1 MTHAGR
7 RWRVLATAWALAV
20 VYGGPALAAGWELR
34 DFETPDGEPG
44 HALIVS
50 AQRTP
55 GVRLA
60 IGCDGQTGSRWRGLA
75 VVEDADRRAGFGMR
89 GDVRI
94 KLGERWSRDVWA
106 VRTTASERR
115 VFAAPEPTR
124 LARRMLREEAAAGD
138 ATVTIEIH
146 GVGGKPV
153 AVAFPLAGLGAKIE
167 TLEQRCDDWD
177 LKE

>member
-1 MTHAGR
+1 MR
-7 RWRVLATAWALAV
+7 
-20 VYGGPALAAGWELR
+20 E
-34 DFETPDGEPG
+34 FETPDGEPG
-44 HALIVS
+44 VALIVS
-50 AQRTP
+50 ANRLP

-75 VVEDADRRAGFGMR
+75 VVEDPEHRAGFGMR

-94 KLGERWSRDVWA
+94 RFGESVTRDMWT

-124 LARRMLREEAAAGD
+124 LARRFLREEAASKD

-146 GVGGKPV
+146 GISGKPV
-153 AVAFPLAGLGAKIE
+153 PATFPLAGLGAKID
-167 TLEQRCDDWD
+167 TLTKRCDDWY

>member
-1 MTHAGR
+1 M
-7 RWRVLATAWALAV
+7 
-20 VYGGPALAAGWELR
+20 R

-50 AQRTP
+50 AQRTA

-75 VVEDADRRAGFGMR
+75 IVEDADRRAGFGMR

-94 KLGERWSRDVWA
+94 KLGENWARDVWA
-106 VRTTASERR
+106 VRTTATERR

-124 LARRMLREEAAAGD
+124 LARRMLRAEAAAKD
-138 ATVTIEIH
+138 ATLTVEIH
-146 GVGGKPV
+146 GVAGKPI
-153 AVAFPLAGLGAKIE
+153 AVTFPLAGLGANIE
-167 TLEQRCDDWD
+167 AIEKKCDDWE